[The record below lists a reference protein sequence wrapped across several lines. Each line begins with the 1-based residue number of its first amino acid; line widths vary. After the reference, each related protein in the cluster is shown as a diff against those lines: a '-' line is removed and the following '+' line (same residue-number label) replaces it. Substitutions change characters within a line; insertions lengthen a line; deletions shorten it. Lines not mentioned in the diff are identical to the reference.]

1 VSVREIDL
9 TAKSDESLKDLLR
22 PAALAIKDGDLA
34 IVPTTTYY
42 ALTCDAFNPTAV
54 RKVFSAKG
62 RDEAKPLPVL
72 VDSFG
77 MMKTVVR
84 ELDPRVKDL
93 DWRFGSKGLTYV
105 LEAADR
111 LPVELT
117 AGTGTVAVRFE
128 RHEVIQELLALVG
141 LPITGSSANRE
152 GAPPPSAVDDAL
164 RELRDWVEVAVRSW
178 RSTATTPST
187 IVDLTSKD
195 ATVVREGTVPEE
207 DIRRAL
213 AG

>member
-1 VSVREIDL
+1 MREIDL
-9 TAKSDESLKDLLR
+9 TVKSDESLKDLLR
-22 PAALAIKDGDLA
+22 PAGLALKDGDLV

-42 ALTCDAFNPTAV
+42 ALVCDALNPTAV

-62 RDEAKPLPVL
+62 RDPVKPLPVL

-84 ELDPRVKDL
+84 TVDPRVKEL
-93 DWRFGSKGLTYV
+93 DWRFGSRGLTYV

-111 LPVELT
+111 LPAELT
-117 AGTGTVAVRFE
+117 AGTGNVAVRLE
-128 RHEVIQELLALVG
+128 RHEAVQQLLALVG
-141 LPITGSSANRE
+141 FPITGSSANRE
-152 GAPPPSAVDDAL
+152 GAPPPPTLDDAL
-164 RELRDWVEVAVRSW
+164 KDLRDWVEVAVRSW
-178 RSTATTPST
+178 QSTATAAST
-187 IVDLTSKD
+187 ILDLTS
-195 ATVVREGTVPEE
+195 AEPIVVREGTVPEE

>member
-1 VSVREIDL
+1 MREIDL
-9 TAKSDESLKDLLR
+9 TARTDESLKDLLR
-22 PAALAIKDGDLA
+22 PAALAIKDGDLV

-54 RKVFSAKG
+54 SKVFSAKARG
-62 RDEAKPLPVL
+62 EGKPLLIL

-84 ELDPRVKDL
+84 EIDPRVKEL
-93 DWRFGSKGLTYV
+93 DWRFGPKGLTYV
-105 LEAADR
+105 LGAADR
-111 LPVELT
+111 LPEELT

-128 RHEVIQELLALVG
+128 RHEAIQTLLALVG

-152 GAPPPSAVDDAL
+152 GAPPPPTLDDAL
-164 RELRDWVEVAVRSW
+164 KDLRDWVEVAVRSS
-178 RSTATTPST
+178 RSNATTPTT
-187 IVDLTSKD
+187 IVDLTAND
-195 ATVVREGTVPEE
+195 PVVVREGTVPEE

>member
-1 VSVREIDL
+1 VREIDL
-9 TAKSDESLKDLLR
+9 TARTDDSLKDLLR

-42 ALTCDAFNPTAV
+42 ALACDALNPTAV

-62 RDEAKPLPVL
+62 RDSSKPLLIL
-72 VDSFG
+72 VDSFA
-77 MMKTVVR
+77 MMNTVVR
-84 ELDPRVKDL
+84 SVDPRVKDL
-93 DWRFGSKGLTYV
+93 DWRFGTKGLTYV
-105 LEAADR
+105 LEAAER
-111 LPVELT
+111 LPDELT

-128 RHEVIQELLALVG
+128 RHEVVQELLALTG
-141 LPITGSSANRE
+141 LPITGPSANVQ
-152 GAPPPSAVDDAL
+152 GSPPPKTLDDAL
-164 RELRDWVEVAVRSW
+164 RELRDWAEVAIRWWPSAA
-178 RSTATTPST
+178 TAPTT
-187 IVDLTSKD
+187 IIDLTGGG

>member
-1 VSVREIDL
+1 VTVREIDL
-9 TAKSDESLKDLLR
+9 TSKSDESLKDRLR
-22 PAALAIKDGDLA
+22 PAALAVKDGDLV

-42 ALTCDAFNPTAV
+42 ALTCDALNPTAV
-54 RKVFSAKG
+54 RRVFSAKR

-77 MMKTVVR
+77 MMRTVVR
-84 ELDPRVKDL
+84 RLDPRVKEL

-111 LPVELT
+111 LPDELT
-117 AGTGTVAVRFE
+117 AGKGTVAVRFE
-128 RHEVIQELLALVG
+128 RHEVIQEILALVG
-141 LPITGSSANRE
+141 LPVTGSSANLE
-152 GAPPPSAVDDAL
+152 GAPPPTAVDDAL
-164 RELRDWVEVAVRSW
+164 KDLRDWVEVAVRSW
-178 RSTATTPST
+178 RSAATTPST
-187 IVDLTSKD
+187 IVDLTSTE
-195 ATVVREGTVPEE
+195 AAVIREGTVPEE